1 MGVKRFQDLICWQL
15 SRDFRKLIAQ
25 VIKKPPLS
33 RDFDLCAQMRRAAR
47 SATGNIAEGFKCPSH
62 AEFARFLD
70 IAHRSLAEIED
81 RFIECL
87 DSELITKEEGALG
100 LNLAKRASVAVSRL
114 TKYLR
119 PEK

>member
-1 MGVKRFQDLICWQL
+1 MGAKSFQDLICWQL
-15 SRDFRKLIAQ
+15 SRELRKLIAQ
-25 VIKKPPLS
+25 IVKKPPLS
-33 RDFDLCAQMRRAAR
+33 RDRDLCDQLRRAAR

-81 RFIECL
+81 RLTEGL
-87 DSELITKEEGALG
+87 DSELISKEEGALG
-100 LNLAKRASVAVSRL
+100 LNLAKRAGVAVSRL